1 MRRLR
6 TRAALLMVGLA
17 GCSAGL
23 LEAVTNPPTGLPVT
37 LTTTFTPGIVPTSGS
52 IAGAADSVV
61 AIVSSPATCGRT
73 LSADAGETVAGL
85 LITITLSMSGVQNC
99 APLNGMTSYHAVV
112 HGVPAGSHNVSAHL
126 RLVTN
131 GAVSDTT
138 VAQATITL
146 P

>member
-1 MRRLR
+1 MRRLG
-6 TRAALLMVGLA
+6 TTTGLLILGLA

-23 LEAVTNPPTGLPVT
+23 LEAVTEPPSGLPVT

-61 AIVSSPATCGRT
+61 AVISTPATCGRT
-73 LSADAGETVAGL
+73 VSADAGDMAAGL
-85 LITITLSMSGVQNC
+85 VVTVTLSMSGVQNC
-99 APLNGMTSYHAVV
+99 APLNGMSVYHAIV
-112 HGVPAGSHNVSAHL
+112 HGVAAGAHNVSAHL
-126 RLVTN
+126 RFVTN